1 MSKFLIMSCSAT
13 KIETDADQVRAS
25 ELYDGPGWRL
35 LRRWASDYPAA
46 ARALHVYVCSAE
58 YGLLRADAMI
68 EPYERR
74 MDDAQAAKLAAR
86 GADYDML
93 NSALFLAGDP
103 EVLVFGGKLYAS
115 VVSAWMPHDYM
126 YRCVCDGSRGIGD
139 QLGELRAWLYRD
151 INLAD
156 NVNQLQLVGNA

>member
-1 MSKFLIMSCSAT
+1 MSCSAT
-13 KIETDADQVRAS
+13 KVETDVDLPAQD
-25 ELYDGPGWRL
+25 LYDGPGWRL
-35 LRRWASDYPAA
+35 LRRFAADYPQA
-46 ARALHVYVCSAE
+46 ARALHVYVVSAE
-58 YGLLRADAMI
+58 YGLLRADAVI
-68 EPYERR
+68 ETYERR
-74 MDDAQAAKLAAR
+74 MDADRAAKLAAR
-86 GADYDML
+86 GADHDML
-93 NSALFLAGDP
+93 GAALFMAGDP

-115 VVSAWMPHDYM
+115 VASAWMPHDYM